1 MLKFYVSFIVV
12 IYCMLR
18 IIEANDDG
26 TVSFIRE
33 ANSTTLKQKYDYIVV
48 GGGTAG
54 CAIAATLSQRYKVLV
69 LERGGSPYGN
79 PLLLRIENSGT
90 NFANPG
96 GLEAPNQAFTSE
108 DGVASI
114 RPNVLGGGSSIN
126 GAVYNRAPDEFISD
140 AKLDKNLVES
150 SYAWVEKVVASRP
163 RNFSAFQNS
172 IRGALLEVGV
182 TPDFGF
188 TYKYVV
194 GTKTTGNTFDSHG
207 RRHPSSDLLLAYAN
221 RKNIDVLLHAS
232 VYKVLLQGGRS
243 RGVLYTDNLGR
254 SHTALLSSKRS
265 EVIISAGALGS
276 PQLLMLS
283 GVGPKAHLEEI
294 GIPVI
299 LDLPMVGKG
308 MGDNPTN
315 TILLRSR
322 IPVGSLIEQVVGVS
336 TSNFSAGGYVLS
348 QDSGAIAGEVN
359 GPLSTGELFLKSTNA
374 SETPRVKFNYFQN
387 PVDLQRCIAG
397 VNTLEEMV
405 LSRSMAALV
414 FGNQSLPSGG
424 TVSSPDRRN
433 ATLVA
438 SGSVNRTISEF
449 CRRNVS
455 TNYHYH
461 GGCPLG
467 EVVDW
472 SFRVKVLKGLRVV
485 DGSTFLSTP
494 GTNPQATVMMLGR
507 YVGVEILKAP

>member
-1 MLKFYVSFIVV
+1 MLKFHLFFIAV
-12 IYCMLR
+12 IYCTLR

-26 TVSFIRE
+26 AVSFIRE
-33 ANSTTLKQKYDYIVV
+33 ANSTTLEHKYDYIVV

-79 PLLLRIENSGT
+79 PLLLRIENSGNT
-90 NFANPG
+90 FANPG

-207 RRHPSSDLLLAYAN
+207 QRHPSSDLLLAYAN
-221 RKNIDVLLHAS
+221 HKNIDVLLHAT
-232 VYKVLLQGGRS
+232 VYKVLLQGGGS

-254 SHTALLSSKRS
+254 SHTALLSSERS

-276 PQLLMLS
+276 PQLL
-283 GVGPKAHLEEI
+283 I
-294 GIPVI
+294 
-299 LDLPMVGKG
+299 
-308 MGDNPTN
+308 
-315 TILLRSR
+315 
-322 IPVGSLIEQVVGVS
+322 
-336 TSNFSAGGYVLS
+336 
-348 QDSGAIAGEVN
+348 
-359 GPLSTGELFLKSTNA
+359 
-374 SETPRVKFNYFQN
+374 
-387 PVDLQRCIAG
+387 CIAG

-449 CRRNVS
+449 CRRSVS

-472 SFRVKVLKGLRVV
+472 SFRVMGLNGLRVV

-507 YVGVEILKAP
+507 YVGVEILKTR

>member
-1 MLKFYVSFIVV
+1 MLKFHLFFIAV
-12 IYCMLR
+12 IYCTLR

-26 TVSFIRE
+26 AVSFIRE
-33 ANSTTLKQKYDYIVV
+33 ANSTTLEHKYDYIVV

-79 PLLLRIENSGT
+79 PLLLRIENSGNT
-90 NFANPG
+90 FANPG

-207 RRHPSSDLLLAYAN
+207 QRHPSSDLLLAYAN
-221 RKNIDVLLHAS
+221 HKNIDVLLHAT
-232 VYKVLLQGGRS
+232 VYKVLLQGGGS

-254 SHTALLSSKRS
+254 SHTALLSSERS
-265 EVIISAGALGS
+265 EVIISAGALG
-276 PQLLMLS
+276 
-283 GVGPKAHLEEI
+283 
-294 GIPVI
+294 
-299 LDLPMVGKG
+299 
-308 MGDNPTN
+308 T
-315 TILLRSR
+315 
-322 IPVGSLIEQVVGVS
+322 
-336 TSNFSAGGYVLS
+336 
-348 QDSGAIAGEVN
+348 
-359 GPLSTGELFLKSTNA
+359 
-374 SETPRVKFNYFQN
+374 
-387 PVDLQRCIAG
+387 
-397 VNTLEEMV
+397 
-405 LSRSMAALV
+405 LV

-449 CRRNVS
+449 CRRSVS

-472 SFRVKVLKGLRVV
+472 SFRVMGLNGLRVV

-507 YVGVEILKAP
+507 YVGVEILKTR